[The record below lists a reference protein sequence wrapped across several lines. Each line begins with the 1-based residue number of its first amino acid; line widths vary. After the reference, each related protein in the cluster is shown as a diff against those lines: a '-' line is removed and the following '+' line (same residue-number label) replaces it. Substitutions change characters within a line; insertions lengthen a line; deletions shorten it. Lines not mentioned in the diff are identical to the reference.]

1 MLLRL
6 VKVQPASEHGR
17 HASHQR
23 KGDAVRLALPAQL
36 AVERVLHQYRQVLQR
51 DTLNLRPFTQPPVVA
66 GAQFQIIHLRIVM
79 DNLQDMPETVA
90 VYLAGIERLRALEQ
104 HVELLVG
111 FVQVPRLFRNR
122 GFERTVERIE
132 LG

>member
-1 MLLRL
+1 
-6 VKVQPASEHGR
+6 
-17 HASHQR
+17 
-23 KGDAVRLALPAQL
+23 
-36 AVERVLHQYRQVLQR
+36 
-51 DTLNLRPFTQPPVVA
+51 
-66 GAQFQIIHLRIVM
+66 M

-90 VYLAGIERLRALEQ
+90 VNLAGIERLRALEQ